1 MLPVSKDNSSMS
13 EVSHWFKQCE
23 GMGAS
28 IGDDLKE
35 SMESKGSVESDG
47 PRGYSASESTV
58 PSDEEMYS

>member
-1 MLPVSKDNSSMS
+1 MS
-13 EVSHWFKQCE
+13 EVSHWFKRCE

-28 IGDDLKE
+28 IGDDSKE